1 MVYMKSHGKKI
12 ILSIDDDD
20 LILDVVKQVLEMEGF
35 HILTATNGQE
45 GLDLLS
51 RLPDSELPNLILL
64 DQNMPVLNGDQF
76 NRARLQDPRLRSIPV
91 VMMTASGDIKK
102 FMDEVEAEAYID
114 KPLGI
119 HSIVDVARNFIHRR
133 SAAQTS
139 FLA

>member
-1 MVYMKSHGKKI
+1 MKSHGKKI

>member
-1 MVYMKSHGKKI
+1 MKSHGKKI

-20 LILDVVKQVLEMEGF
+20 LILDVVKQVLELEGF
-35 HILTATNGQE
+35 HIITATNGQE
-45 GLDLLS
+45 GLDLLMS
-51 RLPDSELPNLILL
+51 LPDDELPNLILL

-76 NRARLQDPRLRSIPV
+76 NRARLLVPRLRSIPV

-114 KPLGI
+114 KPMGI

-133 SAAQTS
+133 SAAQTA